1 MDKRHVTRRR
11 LVAGGGTL
19 VSGLLAGCLSE
30 STDEQPTADNGNND
44 TTTPTEED
52 TATPTATESTSSET
66 PSNNTSGQ
74 SDSTTDDLDIREA
87 NVVDVTVEANGSYR
101 FAVTLHH
108 DDDGEDGYAN
118 WWQVEQLDG
127 TRLGRRE
134 LTHPHSTQPFTR
146 ATTIEIPETV
156 SCVVVRG
163 HDQTHGYGGTAAL
176 VTLDSQEQ
184 RIVDQGTEPQAFD
197 TEDCP

>member
-1 MDKRHVTRRR
+1 MAGRTTRRNASR
-11 LVAGGGTL
+11 SAG
-19 VSGLLAGCLSE
+19 
-30 STDEQPTADNGNND
+30 AD
-44 TTTPTEED
+44 T
-52 TATPTATESTSSET
+52 
-66 PSNNTSGQ
+66 
-74 SDSTTDDLDIREA
+74 
-87 NVVDVTVEANGSYR
+87 
-101 FAVTLHH
+101 
-108 DDDGEDGYAN
+108 
-118 WWQVEQLDG
+118 
-127 TRLGRRE
+127 
-134 LTHPHSTQPFTR
+134 PHSTQPFTR